1 MWTEGDLLVA
11 SSLEAL
17 PGVLG
22 PTGQLLRSLVT
33 AEGGPMQLTTAENLV
48 GTWTGRWEAAEGGPE
63 GSLGLVV
70 ARVPGREAVV
80 GQFTFVSGA
89 MSRTLRYEGR
99 LENGAVRFPLVDD
112 GRIVLEAAG
121 GSDRTLTADRLSGT
135 WVEHRGALPAPRGT
149 IELERAS

>member
-1 MWTEGDLLVA
+1 
-11 SSLEAL
+11 
-17 PGVLG
+17 
-22 PTGQLLRSLVT
+22 
-33 AEGGPMQLTTAENLV
+33 
-48 GTWTGRWEAAEGGPE
+48 
-63 GSLGLVV
+63 
-70 ARVPGREAVV
+70 
-80 GQFTFVSGA
+80 
-89 MSRTLRYEGR
+89 MSRTLRYEGQ